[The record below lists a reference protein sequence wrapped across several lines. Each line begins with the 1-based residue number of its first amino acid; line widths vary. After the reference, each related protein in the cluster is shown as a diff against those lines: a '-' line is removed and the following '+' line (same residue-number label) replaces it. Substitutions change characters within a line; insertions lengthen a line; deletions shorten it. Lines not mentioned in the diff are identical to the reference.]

1 MNSPFKLAPRIGND
15 IGGSRIPQRILP
27 SIPHQNLSNFRPIT
41 VDPHPGKTLL
51 LRPQI
56 VQVDVEQ
63 KIAEIQGAASAAVK
77 LEKTLEHKRI
87 EAQTSR
93 SRTVMGTL
101 AAGSLA
107 ALAITLIP
115 KVAYAG
121 SLGST
126 LLSLASNPLGLAVLV
141 GAGLT
146 TLAFYVKYM
155 FGFDKTMDA
164 RNANPG
170 DSTLRKQLAVFSM
183 IPLTILG
190 GSGLLY
196 LGACFLPWG
205 AAPTFFILA
214 GGGLIYGAYKF
225 VRSVIQTVKA
235 NRQTISP
242 GYKTNLRQIIGTN
255 LSSHLV
261 QGAEAAYAFYRGAT
275 LFELIAGVVSYTVYG
290 AVAATS
296 LASLGT
302 GALAIGLP
310 LAVLT
315 TAYLRFTSKKWN
327 ELQHEFGR
335 RFDLSSARGIRN
347 VALAI
352 GSSLAAGALLWNFHA
367 PLINLGLALAF
378 FFTEVHALV
387 HNWSCQGGSREI
399 IQTPPEEYS
408 DSSVWGAARRPNS
421 PWISVMKPGFD
432 ANDFIVPTYALL
444 YLRKGVNWDFN
455 IISGINLGMAGA
467 FKDTHETLKFLR
479 RKEQLILHII
489 SVYERRIHAAATLAG
504 RYVELANLYEAL
516 ALRWENESRGNF
528 SSLTVTKDYAR
539 KRNAF
544 SSPDANEF
552 EKYLG
557 ECIRWEATKFRDQA
571 QRLRARPTAS
581 LSQAEINEHLDAFKK
596 QYGLIFHWFP
606 PKQFRNICPDVIKS
620 KIREIDLFNQLIRTF
635 KTGASILRKNRHTG
649 EYYWEIL
656 PCSRIRKL
664 DPHTNTLSWVTRSN
678 DEIDN
683 TESYSDIRDVDNTG
697 MTDPTGPAH
706 SRKAYTYGPM
716 GLNDKQ
722 VINFKDGTHLTFTAA
737 RGPSAAAQLATH
749 PDRDPVVWVPGM
761 LIDPA
766 LEAALPKDW
775 KDKKGKINDVFKPA
789 LFHFFESR
797 YQTMCDGEHADIIT
811 SDFLAPL
818 EKDLKDSYVLGLW
831 KVPEKVEVPNAEHL
845 KERDDD
851 RLVRISPSYAN
862 FMLRVKEADTGK
874 VLYIPYNWMKNTKI
888 KGDVWSN
895 IHRIELMSRDDFRAR
910 FGVEPRDGHGDKF
923 ENVIVPFDQ
932 NGNRIRLITRGQ
944 FKNPIA
950 SLIWEKLIGKKY
962 VKEVGDGTGFIQPS
976 LDAAIREDAITLN
989 FSRKELDH
997 ALAEFAKSELKRL
1010 IAELVEGKL
1019 TEENIRKLN
1028 DAFRGIITKARDTLQ
1043 RNAQNDDE
1051 LKALIKNVIENRSTY
1066 KQLKAL
1072 PGVLSKV
1079 LIEFKTKLELAKAS
1093 GEEMAE
1099 KEIEKTI
1106 PEVLKKIRT
1115 EELKESISAEE
1126 FKKSVDELH
1135 AKEVPEI
1142 LKKIPDI
1149 LKTSAKSAEVLPYS
1163 YFLKDPKE
1171 YESPEIDRGLGRIGD
1186 MNFVAYT
1193 YERENKTRYMRW
1205 LPRDKDWP
1213 ELDFEERNE
1222 RIDIRAG
1229 KIILHTCRWI
1239 GKRFAYDRHRLML
1252 DTGSHEH
1259 PNFEVTEIK
1268 GPEQF
1273 LRSIGAIGRFVFAV
1287 KDAAGRITYRPFT
1300 GRSNNSETVVDQRI
1314 NGSNLEL
1321 FHITQ
1326 DDKRVLELGHDQNL
1340 LNGQPLNY
1348 PSTWINSVSINLHP
1362 TDRNQARIEIRFVNP
1377 FTGAAMGTQ
1386 DIDIQRGLLPN
1397 LSSIYRNGNNEAYIP
1412 KIFDQ
1417 RQKNPKT
1424 GEIENRL
1431 FLTFYTCKTE
1441 TIRYGL
1447 TLNPRDEIRL
1457 IEVKSSLRI
1466 RHLNSANGLAAGT
1479 EEWVPFDQAMPKA
1492 TKSQIWFDAKNKPF
1506 SSGLAFGRVD
1516 TMIAPQHLVPVR
1528 KGVGPEWAD
1537 DDQKFYF
1544 GEVYDESGEYNWNAG
1559 WVRNEKRPATWSKG
1573 PFSLQYAKSIRGA
1586 ALNTGSNTV
1595 MRAPHEDLLFGREEL
1610 EVYAEGGMPVPL
1622 YKSLFDKSTTTED
1635 AQGAWEKRRIFNM
1648 ETRMDRTVRSVGA
1661 SVNNVGEGN
1670 GQRGRW
1676 AAMLLFIQRI
1686 PKIFFDEFIRARLLH
1701 QIPSHQY
1708 TNKQLHEWFNT
1719 FTWYLDTIFKHVVPL
1734 IPFVYMLGLSPL
1746 PAGAIVFPLLW
1757 AIKTVTGWPKYSS
1770 DNQKM
1775 GVSRRRSYFKNLA
1788 LNYLYIPN
1796 ISRNTSHIFDEAKG
1810 PFVSTAGIGGRT
1822 FYPWAVRRIVC
1833 YFGGLSGITT
1843 AVGIYRLIAYG
1854 MFSMT
1859 YFGLVM
1865 NVIWPAIMFA
1875 GVTYALRM
1883 VWNEMKYKFDSSDLT
1898 DPKSYAN
1905 NFKNRK
1911 TGRPSKAR
1919 MFLEEFVK
1927 PVSTDWIKEVGMS
1940 LKRFYRYHRYGEY

>member
-27 SIPHQNLSNFRPIT
+27 SIPHQNLSNFRP
-41 VDPHPGKTLL
+41 VAADPHPGKTLL
-51 LRPQI
+51 FRPQI

-63 KIAEIQGAASAAVK
+63 KIAEIQGAANAAIK
-77 LEKTLEHKRI
+77 LEKNLEQKRT
-87 EAQTSR
+87 ETQTSR
-93 SRTVMGTL
+93 SRTIMGTL

-115 KVAYAG
+115 KIAYAG
-121 SLGST
+121 SLGGT
-126 LLSLASNPLGLAVLV
+126 LLSLASTPLGLAVLV

-170 DSTLRKQLAVFSM
+170 DSTLRKQLVVFSM

-242 GYKTNLRQIIGTN
+242 GYKTNFRQILGTN

-275 LFELIAGVVSYTVYG
+275 LFELIVGVVSYTVYS

-302 GALAIGLP
+302 GALALGLP

-327 ELQHEFGR
+327 ELQHEFSR

-352 GSSLAAGALLWNFHA
+352 GGSLAAGVLLWNFHA

-399 IQTPPEEYS
+399 IQVPPEEYS

-421 PWISVMKPGFD
+421 PWITVMKPGFD
-432 ANDFIVPTYALL
+432 ANDFIVPTYAIL

-455 IISGINLGMAGA
+455 IISGINLGVAGA

-479 RKEQLILHII
+479 QKEGSILKLI
-489 SVYERRIHAAATLAG
+489 SVFESRINAARTLPDK
-504 RYVELANLYEAL
+504 YVALADLYEAL
-516 ALRWENESRGNF
+516 AKHWDNESHGNF
-528 SSLTVTKDYAR
+528 SKLAVTKDYAH
-539 KRNAF
+539 KRDAF

-571 QRLRARPTAS
+571 QGLRSRSTAS

-635 KTGASILRKNRHTG
+635 KTGASILRRNNRTG

-656 PCSRIRKL
+656 PCKRIRKL
-664 DPHTNTLSWVTRSN
+664 DPHTNTLSWVTRSKN
-678 DEIDN
+678 EIDN
-683 TESYSDIRDVDNTG
+683 TESYSDIRSVDNTG
-697 MTDPTGPAH
+697 MADPTGPAH
-706 SRKAYTYGPM
+706 SREAYTYGNM
-716 GLNDKQ
+716 TEGESISIDYKN
-722 VINFKDGTHLTFTAA
+722 GRRETFTMTSGRIVVTGA
-737 RGPSAAAQLATH
+737 
-749 PDRDPVVWVPGM
+749 RDPNSDAVVWMPGM
-761 LIDPA
+761 PIDPA

-775 KDKKGKINDVFKPA
+775 KDKNGKIHDVFKPA
-789 LFHFFESR
+789 LLHFFESR

-818 EKDLKDSYVLGLW
+818 EKDLKDSYIFGLW
-831 KVPEKVEVPNAEHL
+831 KVPEKIEVPNAEHL
-845 KERDDD
+845 KERDND

-895 IHRIELMSRDDFRAR
+895 IHQIELMSRDDFRAR

-923 ENVIVPFDQ
+923 ENVIVPFSE
-932 NGNRIRLITRGQ
+932 NNNPLRVINRGKTP
-944 FKNPIA
+944 K
-950 SLIWEKLIGKKY
+950 LIWRKIIDLGY
-962 VKEVGDGTGFIQPS
+962 VREVGDGLGLVTPK
-976 LDAAIREDAITLN
+976 LDAAIKNNELEQTLGGKESDKIRED
-989 FSRKELDH
+989 
-997 ALAEFAKSELKRL
+997 
-1010 IAELVEGKL
+1010 
-1019 TEENIRKLN
+1019 
-1028 DAFRGIITKARDTLQ
+1028 
-1043 RNAQNDDE
+1043 
-1051 LKALIKNVIENRSTY
+1051 
-1066 KQLKAL
+1066 
-1072 PGVLSKV
+1072 
-1079 LIEFKTKLELAKAS
+1079 
-1093 GEEMAE
+1093 
-1099 KEIEKTI
+1099 
-1106 PEVLKKIRT
+1106 LKKTAR
-1115 EELKESISAEE
+1115 S
-1126 FKKSVDELH
+1126 
-1135 AKEVPEI
+1135 P
-1142 LKKIPDI
+1142 
-1149 LKTSAKSAEVLPYS
+1149 EVLPYS
-1163 YFLKDPKE
+1163 YFLKDPGK
-1171 YESPEIDRGLGRIGD
+1171 YAAAEIDRGLGRIGD

-1205 LPRDKDWP
+1205 LPREKDWP

-1239 GKRFAYDRHRLML
+1239 GKRFAYDRHRMML
-1252 DTGSHEH
+1252 DPGSHEH

-1273 LRSIGAIGRFVFAV
+1273 LRSIRAIGRFVLTV
-1287 KDAAGRITYRPFT
+1287 KDAAGRITYRPFA

-1326 DDKRVLELGHDQNL
+1326 DEKRVLELGSDSNL
-1340 LNGQPLNY
+1340 INGQPLNHD
-1348 PSTWINSVSINLHP
+1348 STWISSVRFSETIANPKRVCL
-1362 TDRNQARIEIRFVNP
+1362 TIDFVNP
-1377 FTGAAMGTQ
+1377 YNGSEAGTQ
-1386 DIDIQRGLLPN
+1386 TIELPKNLFPN
-1397 LSSIYRNGNNEAYIP
+1397 LHSIYYNGNNEAYVP

-1431 FLTFYTCKTE
+1431 FLTFYTCKIE
-1441 TIRYGL
+1441 TIRHGL
-1447 TLNPRDEIRL
+1447 TLNLRDEIRL

-1466 RHLNSANGLAAGT
+1466 RHLNSANGQAAGT

-1528 KGVGPEWAD
+1528 RGVGPEFATD
-1537 DDQKFYF
+1537 EQKGYF
-1544 GEVYDESGEYNWNAG
+1544 GEVYDESGEYNWPAG
-1559 WVRNEKRPATWSKG
+1559 WVRNEERPTTWSKG
-1573 PFSLQYAKSIRGA
+1573 PVSIQYAKSIRGA
-1586 ALNTGSNTV
+1586 TLNTGSNTV
-1595 MRAPHEDLLFGREEL
+1595 MRAPHEDLLFDREEL
-1610 EVYAEGGMPVPL
+1610 EIYAENGMPVPL
-1622 YKSLFDKSTTTED
+1622 KKSLLEKAKTTED
-1635 AQGAWEKRRIFNM
+1635 AQSAMEKKVNFDLD
-1648 ETRMDRTVRSVGA
+1648 TRNDRTARSAGA

-1676 AAMLLFIQRI
+1676 AAMLYYIQRFA
-1686 PKIFFDEFIRARLLH
+1686 KILFDELIRARLLH
-1701 QIPSHQY
+1701 QIPSQY

-1719 FTWYLDTIFKHVVPL
+1719 FTWFLDTVFKHVVPL

-1757 AIKTVTGWPKYSS
+1757 AIKTATGWPKYSS
-1770 DNQKM
+1770 DNQKI
-1775 GVSRRRSYFKNLA
+1775 GVSRIRSYFKNLA
-1788 LNYLYIPN
+1788 LYYLYIPN

-1822 FYPWAVRRIVC
+1822 FYPWAARRIIC

-1865 NVIWPAIMFA
+1865 NVVWPAFMFA
-1875 GVTYALRM
+1875 GVAYALRM

-1898 DPKSYAN
+1898 DSKSYAN

-1919 MFLEEFVK
+1919 MFLEEFLK

-1940 LKRFYRYHRYGEY
+1940 LKRFYRYHRHGEY